1 MVPECY
7 GRTVWDAITVAV
19 VKIGNKNYTDGIG
32 WINVG
37 FLIIGTSPHRR
48 VNQRESPTAQ
58 LLN

>member
-1 MVPECY
+1 M
-7 GRTVWDAITVAV
+7 

-58 LLN
+58 LEEVTIANESCVVIVM